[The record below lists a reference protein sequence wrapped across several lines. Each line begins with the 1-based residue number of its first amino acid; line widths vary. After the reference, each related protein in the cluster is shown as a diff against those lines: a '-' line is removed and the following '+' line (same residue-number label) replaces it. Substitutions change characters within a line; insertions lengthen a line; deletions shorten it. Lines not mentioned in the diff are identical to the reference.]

1 MDMTKIK
8 KLSKELA
15 EEARNTTPEELKQQ
29 FIDSFGEDKWEEEE
43 VLGVLIHDCDKI
55 AEFLGIEALPICFKN
70 IEEDSR
76 LELEYPAHI
85 EINRKFLHDHK
96 EWLKLLAHELRHA
109 YQLFMVA
116 NPEEEKHYRWKEEL
130 YDHFSPLDVNDED
143 AVMRYNCKEIEIDAY
158 AFTQVILYQEYGLDI
173 KHPNKKYQLIID
185 AYINKY
191 YK

>member
-55 AEFLGIEALPICFKN
+55 AEFLGIEALPICFEN

-96 EWLKLLAHELRHA
+96 ECLKSIAHELRHA
-109 YQLFMVA
+109 YQLFMAA

-130 YDHFSPLDVNDED
+130 YDHFSPLDVKDED
-143 AVMRYNCKEIEIDAY
+143 AVMKYNCKEIEIDAY